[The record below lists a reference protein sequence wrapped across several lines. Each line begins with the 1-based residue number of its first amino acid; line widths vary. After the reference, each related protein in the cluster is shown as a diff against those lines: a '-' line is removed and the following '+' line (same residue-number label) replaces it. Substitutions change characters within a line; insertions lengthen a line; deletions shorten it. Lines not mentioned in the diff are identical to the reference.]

1 MPGVNAP
8 AIALD
13 TSSHGVALLS
23 AGRATATAWTRKA
36 NRSARPKPTRS
47 ANAPASSGPA
57 MAPMPNT
64 TQ

>member
-13 TSSHGVALLS
+13 TSSQGVALVS
-23 AGRATATAWTRKA
+23 AGRATATACSRKA
-36 NRSARPKPTRS
+36 SRSARRKPIRS
-47 ANAPASSGPA
+47 ASVPASSGPA